1 MGTNADSYLW
11 VHSGAIFTTM
21 KKLVFFAA
29 CLLTLGLRP
38 LTSYATN
45 PDIVV
50 VRIHEGETNVR
61 AVISHGEGKD
71 EVIEFPTGGLEKR
84 LIASADGYHKL
95 LFKLYQDGYTLK
107 STFSASGV
115 NVTST
120 TLIFIK
126 GQ

>member
-1 MGTNADSYLW
+1 MRQGVYSSSFA
-11 VHSGAIFTTM
+11 TM

-29 CLLTLGLRP
+29 CLLTLGLHP
-38 LTSYATN
+38 ITSYAAD

-50 VRIHEGETNVR
+50 VRIHEGDTNVR
-61 AVISHGEGKD
+61 AVISHGEGK
-71 EVIEFPTGGLEKR
+71 EKR
-84 LIASADGYHKL
+84 LVASADGYHKL
-95 LFKLYQDGYTLK
+95 LFKLYQEGYTLK

-120 TLIFIK
+120 TLLFIK